1 MVAQL
6 IALVAPKIPAQK
18 APQMRRFIIS
28 FNDGDM
34 KFDMSELPQV
44 AEDSHAVVRE
54 AKAAGVWDFGG
65 GFFEDKPVVV
75 TEDGT
80 VTPGPI
86 TPSDVRLGG
95 FTVIHVETAEEA
107 YEWAAKIAKGCR
119 CPQEVREMIWDP
131 ESAN

>member
-1 MVAQL
+1 M
-6 IALVAPKIPAQK
+6 K
-18 APQMRRFIIS
+18 RFIIS

-34 KFDMSELPQV
+34 KFPMSELEQV
-44 AEDSHAVVRE
+44 AEESHKVVRE
-54 AKAAGVWDFGG
+54 AKAAGVWIFGG

-95 FTVIHVETAEEA
+95 FSVLEVASAEEA
-107 YEWAAKIAKGCR
+107 YKWAAKIAKGCR
-119 CPQEVREMIWDP
+119 CPQEVRELIYDP
-131 ESAN
+131 ESTN